1 MITKRKGADGVK
13 NRPSNKSKTADGSIT
28 RHAPWFVTAN
38 LAIPTISFFV
48 FTVYLTI
55 QMVVLSFQTMTI
67 DGWAFCGFKN
77 YVGTMKDFFIPGY
90 ESNMALINSLKI
102 WVWHMITT
110 YPFAIFMSYVFFKK
124 MPGNFAFRIIYMLPM
139 VVPISVMTMVFTWA
153 LDPSIGFIHNALS
166 AIGIH
171 QPVESGGWLGN
182 DSAFNTVMV
191 YAFWS
196 GAGGQVLYFAGNMSR
211 IPGEVIESARLDGVG
226 FWRELFQIVLPLIAP
241 IINTL
246 LVLNVGTV
254 TGFWLPSSLLTN
266 GGAKGYMAKTI
277 AYKIMDTAYGS
288 NAGLSSAMGV
298 SFSLIMM
305 PIVMGF
311 RKLMDKLLPG
321 VEY

>member
-1 MITKRKGADGVK
+1 MALENKITGGKKPSVRKK
-13 NRPSNKSKTADGSIT
+13 KTADGSIT
-28 RHAPWFVTAN
+28 RRGPWFVAAN
-38 LAIPTISFFV
+38 LTIPTICFFV

-55 QMVVLSFQTMTI
+55 QMVIMSFQTMTVN
-67 DGWAFCGFKN
+67 GWEFCGFKN
-77 YVGTMKDFFIPGY
+77 YAGTMEDFFLPGK
-90 ESNMALINSLKI
+90 EANVALINSLKI
-102 WVWHMITT
+102 WVWHMVTT
-110 YPFAIFMSYVFFKK
+110 YPIAIFLSYVFFKK
-124 MPGNFAFRIIYMLPM
+124 LPGHFAFRIIYMLPM

-153 LDPSIGFIHNALS
+153 IDPSIGFMNHAL
-166 AIGIH
+166 AAVGIR

-182 DSAFNTVMV
+182 DNAFNTVMI
-191 YAFWS
+191 YALWS

-226 FWRELFQIVLPLIAP
+226 FWREFFQIVIPLIAP

-246 LVLNVGTV
+246 LVLNIGTV
-254 TGFWLPSSLLTN
+254 TSFWLPASLLTN

-277 AYKIMDTAYGS
+277 AYKIMDTAYGA

-298 SFSLIMM
+298 SFSLLMTPLVI
-305 PIVMGF
+305 GF